1 MSDNPDTPI
10 QCNPTV
16 ITQRAENEVV
26 LILPQQ
32 GQVKVLNATGAFI
45 WQALQEGQTPSEI
58 IAMLCSR
65 FAVDTAQAQKDFWAF
80 IQTLRTRKL
89 VE

>member
-16 ITQRAENEVV
+16 ITQRSEDEVV

-45 WQALQEGQTPSEI
+45 WRALQDGKPPSTI

-65 FAVDTAQAQKDFWAF
+65 FAVDPVQAQKDFWAF

>member
-1 MSDNPDTPI
+1 MSDNPDTPV

-16 ITQRAENEVV
+16 ITQRSEDEVV

-45 WQALQEGQTPSEI
+45 WQALQDGETPSEI
-58 IAMLCSR
+58 ISMLCSH
-65 FAVDTAQAQKDFWAF
+65 FTVDTAQAQKDFWAF
-80 IQTLRTRKL
+80 IQTLRTCKL